1 MGNIMSEPALDP
13 RLRQVLLAVIAEY
26 VETAQPVGS
35 RSVARRHVRGLSP
48 ATIRNAMADLEDM
61 GFLTHPHTSAG
72 RVPTDKAYRFYV
84 NVLGEVPWKAAP
96 SGQKTAEAAPP
107 SADGAER
114 LMAET
119 PTRLSDGTHMTGML
133 LAPPL
138 RRTALDRIEL
148 VGLGEDRALAV
159 VVTDTGWVT
168 ARALTPMPRP
178 SVEEL
183 REIGRILTRRY
194 RGKTFQA
201 IVEDI
206 ERPADPLDP
215 LWTRSRGLLDQIVG
229 LLRDRNLYISGAINL
244 LDHPDLSD
252 VGTMR
257 GLLRAFEEKARL
269 VDLLT
274 RMAEERGVQVLI
286 GGENPVEDMRECSL
300 ITSTYTYRGQVLG
313 VLGVIGPRRMQYGDV
328 ISLVD
333 ETARLVSDSL
343 SRVQRELYLPG

>member
-1 MGNIMSEPALDP
+1 MTESVLDQ

-26 VETAQPVGS
+26 VESAQPVGS
-35 RSVARRHVRGLSP
+35 RSVARRHLRGLSP
-48 ATIRNAMADLEDM
+48 ATIRNAMADLEEQ

-84 NVLGEVPWKAAP
+84 GVLGEMPWKAGSTPAKAP
-96 SGQKTAEAAPP
+96 EPTGGDA
-107 SADGAER
+107 GER
-114 LMAET
+114 LMSET

-168 ARALTPMPRP
+168 ARAITPLPRP
-178 SVEEL
+178 GIEEL
-183 REIGRILTRRY
+183 RELGRTLTRRY

-201 IVEDI
+201 ILDDI
-206 ERPADPLDP
+206 ERPADPLEP
-215 LWTRSRGLLDQIVG
+215 LWTRSRGVLDQIVG
-229 LLRDRNLYISGAINL
+229 LLRDRNLYISGAINV
-244 LDHPDLSD
+244 LDHPDFSD
-252 VGTMR
+252 VATMR
-257 GLLRAFEEKARL
+257 GLLKAFEDKARL

-286 GGENPVEDMRECSL
+286 GGENPVEEMRECSL

-313 VLGVIGPRRMQYGDV
+313 VLGVVGPRRMAYADV
-328 ISLVD
+328 ISVVD

-343 SRVQRELYLPG
+343 SRVQRELYLPS

>member
-1 MGNIMSEPALDP
+1 MAPPVLDQ

-35 RSVARRHVRGLSP
+35 RSVSRRHVRGLSP
-48 ATIRNAMADLEDM
+48 ATIRNAMADLEEQ

-84 NVLGEVPWKAAP
+84 SALGEVPWKATPA
-96 SGQKTAEAAPP
+96 GAMAAETAAPP
-107 SADGAER
+107 ADAGER
-114 LMAET
+114 LMSET

-168 ARALTPMPRP
+168 ARAITPLPRP
-178 SVEEL
+178 GVEEL
-183 REIGRILTRRY
+183 REIGRTLTRRY

-201 IVEDI
+201 ILDDI

-215 LWTRSRGLLDQIVG
+215 LWTRSRGVLDQIVG
-229 LLRDRNLYISGAINL
+229 LLRDRNLYISGAINV
-244 LDHPDLSD
+244 LDHPDFSD
-252 VGTMR
+252 VATMR
-257 GLLRAFEEKARL
+257 GLLKAFEDKARL

-286 GGENPVEDMRECSL
+286 GGENPVEEMRECSL

-313 VLGVIGPRRMQYGDV
+313 VLGVVGPRRMAYGD
-328 ISLVD
+328 IITIVD

-343 SRVQRELYLPG
+343 SRVQRELYLPS

>member
-1 MGNIMSEPALDP
+1 MDARHRD
-13 RLRQVLLAVIAEY
+13 VLIATIREY
-26 VETAQPVGS
+26 IDSAEPVGS
-35 RSVARRHVRGLSP
+35 RALVKRHFPHLSP
-48 ATIRNAMADLEDM
+48 ATIRNAMADLEEQ

-84 NVLGEVPWKAAP
+84 SALGEVPWKAAP
-96 SGQKTAEAAPP
+96 TAAKAPEAAGP
-107 SADGAER
+107 SADAGER
-114 LMAET
+114 LMSET

-168 ARALTPMPRP
+168 ARAITPLPRP
-178 SVEEL
+178 GIEEL
-183 REIGRILTRRY
+183 RELGRTLTRRY

-201 IVEDI
+201 ILDDI

-215 LWTRSRGLLDQIVG
+215 LWTRSRGVLDQIVG
-229 LLRDRNLYISGAINL
+229 LLRDRNLYISGAINV
-244 LDHPDLSD
+244 LDHPDFSD

-257 GLLRAFEEKARL
+257 GLLKAFEDKARL

-286 GGENPVEDMRECSL
+286 GGENPVEEMRECSL

-313 VLGVIGPRRMQYGDV
+313 VLGVVGPRRMAYGDV
-328 ISLVD
+328 ISIVD

-343 SRVQRELYLPG
+343 SRVQRELYLPS